1 MTMAISK
8 PEKPWRCYSYD
19 HCSGCRYGPG
29 QCHYVAGAA
38 KHNMILVTLGLL
50 ISVPIV
56 VWGSTLFIKLINR
69 FPWIIYVGSAVL
81 AYTASS
87 MITEEKHF
95 LGYFEAHQ
103 IIKYLFIAA
112 IIVGVLTAGHLKR
125 SAGRRQSSSQS

>member
-1 MTMAISK
+1 MGLDNVIA
-8 PEKPWRCYSYD
+8 
-19 HCSGCRYGPG
+19 
-29 QCHYVAGAA
+29 VAGAA
-38 KHNMILVTLGLL
+38 KHNILLVTLGLL

-95 LGYFEAHQ
+95 AGYFEGHL

-112 IIVGVLTAGHLKR
+112 VIVGVLSAGHLKKR
-125 SAGRRQSSSQS
+125 WNITRNAPDGSL

>member
-1 MTMAISK
+1 MGLDNVIA
-8 PEKPWRCYSYD
+8 
-19 HCSGCRYGPG
+19 
-29 QCHYVAGAA
+29 VAGAT

-56 VWGSTLFIKLINR
+56 VWGTLFIKLINR